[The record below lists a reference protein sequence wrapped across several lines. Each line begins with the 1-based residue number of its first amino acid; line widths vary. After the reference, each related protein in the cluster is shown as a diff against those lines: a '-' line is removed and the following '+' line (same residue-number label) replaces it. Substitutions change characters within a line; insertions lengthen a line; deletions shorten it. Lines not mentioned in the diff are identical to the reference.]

1 MCFFKEKKRDG
12 EAKGFSAATLK
23 EEDEKET
30 DVLLMGK
37 ERKREREK
45 KKKTQKQGRSGC
57 IYIKW

>member
-1 MCFFKEKKRDG
+1 MCFLKKKRDG

-45 KKKTQKQGRSGC
+45 RPRSKDDPVVF
-57 IYIKW
+57 I